1 MNKRGEE
8 NNGRRMEGRDPDRQ
22 AGGPGYGAQ
31 SGAVR
36 CGGQAQDQSCVPSLC
51 LGPLS
56 MEIAHNMNHL

>member
-1 MNKRGEE
+1 MNKGGEE

-31 SGAVR
+31 SG
-36 CGGQAQDQSCVPSLC
+36 GGGAGTGSELCSLSAWV
-51 LGPLS
+51 LS